1 MTDEYPTRRALRE
14 ITAAPR
20 KRIRPW
26 GWALIG
32 VGALILAT
40 LVWVGVRALIAKTE
54 LESALPLVSVLK
66 DDLKSADLKGALAVV
81 DTVADKT
88 AVARSMTSD
97 PVWRVYE
104 AIPFLGR
111 NLTVV
116 RELAEVVDDIAQD
129 VMVPV
134 AGLGDTLDIEALKP
148 VDGRLDL
155 SIFEEAA
162 PVISEART
170 ALDSSTERVTAM
182 DASGTLGPV
191 ADAHQELADMLTG
204 LAPLMADA
212 DDLMAALP
220 QLLGSDGQR
229 NYLVVFQN
237 NSEARALGG
246 HAGSWVMVTV
256 DDGKIDFAEQLT
268 VHALKTGGQP
278 VVQLAADQLAIWP
291 GAGID
296 PSNVT
301 MVPHLDLSAE
311 TAAAFWKTKT
321 GVQPDAVVFID
332 PVALG
337 YLLKATGPIEL
348 PTGDVIDDTNASS
361 FLLNEVYLKYRT
373 DAQQDPIFSSLAKLL
388 FGAILKGDFEPA
400 VLVDAVQKAG
410 KTHRLLAWFFDE
422 DERVAT
428 EILSLGLNEL
438 TFTDKAAE
446 FGIYITDN
454 LGSKMTY
461 YVDAQVQLGQAVC
474 STGELQYQVK
484 VTLTNTV
491 TPELAG
497 TLPIHV
503 ANRAGGALRVLV
515 TLYGPP
521 GSEFVRPLAVGWDPT
536 FVTLNGTD
544 GPNPAMA
551 QRIILNPGESITGT
565 YVLTA
570 PDQVERALS
579 AYVTPLA
586 RATPIDE
593 FEFTC

>member
-1 MTDEYPTRRALRE
+1 MTDDYPTRRAVRE
-14 ITAAPR
+14 TY
-20 KRIRPW
+20 KRRRRVTPV
-26 GWALIG
+26 GWILIG
-32 VGALILAT
+32 VGAA
-40 LVWVGVRALIAKTE
+40 LVLSVTWVGVRALIAKNE
-54 LESALPLVSVLK
+54 LESALPLVSVLQ
-66 DDLKSADLKGALAVV
+66 DDLKAADLKGALDVV

-88 AVARSMTSD
+88 ALARSMTSD
-97 PVWRVYE
+97 PVWRAYE
-104 AIPFLGR
+104 VIPFLGR

-155 SIFEEAA
+155 SIFEDAA

-170 ALDSSTERVTAM
+170 ALDSSTQRVTSM

-191 ADAHQELADMLTG
+191 ADAHQELEDMLTG

-212 DDLMAALP
+212 DDLIAVLP
-220 QLLGSDGQR
+220 QLLGSEAQR

-237 NSEARALGG
+237 NSESRSLGG

-256 DDGKIDFAEQLT
+256 DDGKIGFANQVT

-278 VVQLAADQLAIWP
+278 VVALAPDQLAIWP
-291 GAGID
+291 GAGVD

-311 TAAAFWKTKT
+311 TAAAFWKAKT

-337 YLLKATGPIEL
+337 YLLKATGPIKL
-348 PTGDVIDDTNASS
+348 PTGDVIDSSNAST

-373 DAQQDPIFSSLAKLL
+373 DAQQDPIFGSLAKLL
-388 FGAILKGDFEPA
+388 FGAVLKGDFEPS

-410 KTHRLLAWFFDE
+410 KTHRLLAWFFNE
-422 DERVAT
+422 EERAAT
-428 EILSLGLNEL
+428 EILSLGLDDL
-438 TFTDKAAE
+438 TFTDEDAE
-446 FGIYITDN
+446 FGLYITDN

-474 STGELQYQVK
+474 SAGELQYQVK
-484 VTLTNTV
+484 VTLTNII
-491 TPELAG
+491 TPEQAAS
-497 TLPIHV
+497 LPVHV
-503 ANRAGGALRVLV
+503 SNRAGGALRVLV

-551 QRIILNPGESITGT
+551 QRVILNPGESVTGT

-570 PDQVERALS
+570 PDQVERTLS

-586 RATPIDE
+586 RATPIEE
-593 FEFTC
+593 FDFTC